1 MVRSC
6 RVYLLIVPLFE
17 EFKCKLVLVVDDP
30 DEEEAVLLDRGH
42 GQVFDVVVGQGVIG
56 DGDTTSRVS

>member
-42 GQVFDVVVGQGVIG
+42 G
-56 DGDTTSRVS
+56 